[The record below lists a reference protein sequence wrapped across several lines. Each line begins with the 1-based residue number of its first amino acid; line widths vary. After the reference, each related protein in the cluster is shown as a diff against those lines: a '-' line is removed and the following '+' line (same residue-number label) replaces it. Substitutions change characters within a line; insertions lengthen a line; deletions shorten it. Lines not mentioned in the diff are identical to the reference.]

1 MKHNL
6 SDLIAQGE
14 GSQLEFKQTISAAHR
29 IARTLAAFA
38 NTAGGTIL
46 IGVADDGRIVGIAS
60 ETHEMQLIERATDFK
75 VEPGLTVSYELVT
88 VAGKQVLVVD
98 VPESDDKP
106 HYAINEYGH
115 RTIYVRSKDK
125 SVPTNKL
132 ILAQSPTDK
141 ELWDSPTVR
150 SLLQFLRQ
158 HESITTGQMGQLANL
173 SEGRATRLLRQLT
186 EQGLLVMVDT
196 PRRGVTEGIKPVRY
210 YLKVS

>member
-6 SDLIAQGE
+6 SELIAQGE
-14 GSQLEFKQTISAAHR
+14 GSRIEFKQTISAAHR

-46 IGVADDGRIVGIAS
+46 IGVADDGRIVGVAS
-60 ETHEMQLIERATDFK
+60 ESHEMQLIERATDFK
-75 VEPGLTVSYELVT
+75 VEPGLTVSYETVS
-88 VAGKQVLVVD
+88 VAGKLVIIID
-98 VPESDDKP
+98 VPESDEKP
-106 HYAINEYGH
+106 HYAVNEYGH

-141 ELWDSPTVR
+141 ELWESPTVR
-150 SLLQFLRQ
+150 NLLQFLRQ
-158 HESITTGQMGQLANL
+158 HESITTGQFGQLINV
-173 SEGRATRLLRQLT
+173 SEGRAARLLRQLT
-186 EQGLLVMVDT
+186 EQGLLVMVDS

>member
-14 GSQLEFKQTISAAHR
+14 GSRIEFKQTISAAHR

-38 NTAGGTIL
+38 NTAGGTLL
-46 IGVADDGRIVGIAS
+46 IGVADDGRIVGIGS
-60 ETHEMQLIERATDFK
+60 EEHEIQLIERATDFK
-75 VEPGLTVSYELVT
+75 VEPGLTVSYELV
-88 VAGKQVLVVD
+88 VADGKKVIVID
-98 VPESDDKP
+98 VPESDSKP

-132 ILAQSPTDK
+132 ILAQVPTDK

-158 HESITTGQMGQLANL
+158 NESITHGQLGQLVNI
-173 SEGRATRLLRQLT
+173 SEGRAAKLLRQLT

>member
-14 GSQLEFKQTISAAHR
+14 GSRIEFKQTISAAHR

-38 NTAGGTIL
+38 NTAGGTLL
-46 IGVADDGRIVGIAS
+46 IGVADNGRIVGVGS
-60 ETHEMQLIERATDFK
+60 ESHEMQLIERATDFK
-75 VEPGLTVSYELVT
+75 VEPGLTVSYELV
-88 VAGKQVLVVD
+88 VVDSKKVIIVD
-98 VPESDDKP
+98 VPESEDKP
-106 HYAINEYGH
+106 HYAVNEYGQ

-132 ILAQSPTDK
+132 ILSQVPTNK
-141 ELWDSPTVR
+141 ELWDSPAVR

-158 HESITTGQMGQLANL
+158 NESITTGQLGQLVNI
-173 SEGRATRLLRQLT
+173 SEGRAAKLLRQLT
-186 EQGLLVMVDT
+186 EEGLLVLVDT
-196 PRRGVTEGIKPVRY
+196 PRRGVSEGIKPVRY